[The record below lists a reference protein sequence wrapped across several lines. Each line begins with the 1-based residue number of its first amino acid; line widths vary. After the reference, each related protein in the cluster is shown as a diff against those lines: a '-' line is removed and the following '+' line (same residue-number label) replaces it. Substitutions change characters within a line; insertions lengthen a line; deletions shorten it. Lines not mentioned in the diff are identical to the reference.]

1 MSATMSTPMPSLAN
15 HANLST
21 VQAHRLVAEV
31 KPLATLEEVLRWGLS
46 QPTERMVL
54 EVLVQDEY
62 CHDVVL
68 EWDYG
73 KHLVFDTT

>member
-1 MSATMSTPMPSLAN
+1 MPMPTLAN

-21 VQAHRLVAEV
+21 AQAHRLVSEV
-31 KPLATLEEVLRWGLS
+31 RPLATLEEVIRWGLS

-62 CHDVVL
+62 CHDVVM
-68 EWDYG
+68 EWEHG
-73 KHLVFDTT
+73 LHLVFDTT